1 MIIFA
6 SALIKIYHT
15 MLIAG
20 TGGLGR
26 EILGILIQDDFRD
39 EIVFFDENKQAPEL
53 LYDKFRV
60 IKDWD
65 LLKAYFEKGDNRFIT
80 GIGNPRLREKITLLI
95 EKHGGEMFSVISKR
109 VSVFHYHEEF
119 IGVIIQPGVGI
130 SHNVTIGKGAAI
142 HINSTIGHSAIIGK
156 YVNIGPNV
164 SVIGPVE
171 IGDYSYIS
179 AQAIILPNV
188 KIGKNVIVTAG
199 KLVDKNL
206 ENFVSF

>member
-1 MIIFA
+1 
-6 SALIKIYHT
+6 

-20 TGGLGR
+20 TGGLGK

-39 EIVFFDENKQAPEL
+39 EIVFFDENKQSSDL

-60 IKDWD
+60 IKEWS
-65 LLKAYFEKGDNRFIT
+65 LLKEYFEKGDNRFIT
-80 GIGNPRLREKITLLI
+80 GIGNPRQREKITLLI
-95 EKHGGEMFSVISKR
+95 EKQGGEMFSVISKR
-109 VSVFHYHEEF
+109 VSIFHYNEKYK
-119 IGVIIQPGVGI
+119 GAIIQPGVGI
-130 SHNVTIGKGAAI
+130 SHNVTLGQGAAI

-171 IGDYSYIS
+171 IGDYTYIS

-199 KLVDKNL
+199 KLVDKDIPD
-206 ENFVSF
+206 NFTC